1 MPFAQSIS
9 SLRQEL
15 NKLLA
20 SDDLPAGLKLCKELL
35 PEGGEKHKLILAMQA
50 QLQQLNK
57 DRMKGL
63 ISQEEYA
70 RRLAI
75 IVDSFINFVAEL
87 DTADFDPP
95 ASAASTSPS
104 NTPQTG
110 SVLYRVPHSMPLQ
123 KASICTIRVA
133 IDEDAIL
140 EDIIIDADIRLKEKV
155 EVSERMSAELVDTE
169 GRVFDILPLNA
180 KDQKVRPTG
189 YTQWLFRVT
198 PLVEGEHQLLVKVS
212 LLEFDQN
219 TKEYVPRDVSVLETV
234 TVVTA
239 SQHSDEEEVPLKSA
253 GQSFV
258 MGPDTTSSSTKNTI
272 NVESNN
278 PITNNWLSGRTQR
291 IAALFLAFL
300 VFASS
305 TTYAFTPKMT
315 RDWWLTTW
323 KDTPEAYQAF
333 IDAYKDDA
341 PGGVKN
347 LKIEKAHYYKAAKS
361 NELPDLREY
370 QQLYADD
377 GQFKGQVLEKIKTLE
392 WEAVKSIQMQPTTL
406 KIQHYLADFP
416 DARRLPQVLEAAK
429 ALPAEEQKTVLPELK
444 QRLGTKNA
452 TQNTEQINH
461 EAIGTV
467 NAVNEKTTQPAQT
480 STAEKPLNKQ
490 GAAEKTKAT
499 TTTEK
504 PTTTQPKDEKIANV
518 APVNINEPEKEKT
531 PSSAPSTPPLDAS
544 SDPFRLQMVRVTGG
558 TFLMGS
564 SDTDKDAESDEKPQH
579 SVTLSD
585 FSIGKYEVTQ
595 AQWRAVMGKDP
606 EELNFKG
613 CDQCP
618 VESVSWND
626 VQEFLK
632 ILNAKT
638 GKKYRLPTE
647 AEWEYAARGGNQSR
661 GYIYAGS
668 NTLAEVAWYSGNSGS
683 KTHPV
688 GHKKANELG
697 LYDMSGNVA
706 EWCQDKYANYPST
719 AQTNP
724 TVAGSGSHCVD
735 RGGGWIYRAFVC
747 RVSDRTPDTPGILGY
762 GIGFRLAL

>member
-1 MPFAQSIS
+1 MIFQFKKFISLPADYFNIKDPVGKTTTAMPLAQPIS

-35 PEGGEKHKLILAMQA
+35 PEGGEKLKLILAMQA

-57 DRMKGL
+57 DRMKGM

-87 DTADFDPP
+87 ETADFDPP
-95 ASAASTSPS
+95 AAAASTSPG
-104 NTPQTG
+104 NTPETG

-140 EDIIIDADIRLKEKV
+140 EDIIIDEDVRLKEKV

-239 SQHSDEEEVPLKSA
+239 NQHSDEEEAPLKSA

-258 MGPDTTSSSTKNTI
+258 MGPEATSSLTKNTV
-272 NVESNN
+272 NVESEK
-278 PITNNWLSGRTQR
+278 PSWRNWLGGRTQR
-291 IAALFLAFL
+291 TAALFLAFL

-305 TTYAFTPKMT
+305 TTYAFTPKLT
-315 RDWWLTTW
+315 WDWGLTTW

-333 IDAYKDDA
+333 INEHKDDA
-341 PGGVKN
+341 PGGIKN
-347 LKIEKAHYYKAAKS
+347 PKIEKAYYYKAAKS
-361 NELPDLREY
+361 NELSDLREY
-370 QQLYADD
+370 QRWYTDD

-392 WEAVKSIQMQPTTL
+392 WEAVQSIQKEPSAL
-406 KIQHYLADFP
+406 KIQRYLANFP
-416 DARRLPQVLEAAK
+416 DGRRMPQVLEAAK
-429 ALPAEEQKTVLPELK
+429 ALPAEEQKTVLPELE
-444 QRLGTKNA
+444 QRLGA
-452 TQNTEQINH
+452 TDVLRNTEQPKHQATSSNP
-461 EAIGTV
+461 EVSG
-467 NAVNEKTTQPAQT
+467 KTTQVGQKNAKDKT
-480 STAEKPLNKQ
+480 LSKQ
-490 GAAEKTKAT
+490 VGTDKTKLAAIAEKTS
-499 TTTEK
+499 
-504 PTTTQPKDEKIANV
+504 TTQPKDEKTANF
-518 APVNINEPEKEKT
+518 APANTNEPEKEKT
-531 PSSAPSTPPLDAS
+531 SSEEHSTTLLGAS
-544 SDPFRLQMVRVTGG
+544 SDPFHQQMVEVKGG

-564 SDTDKDAESDEKPQH
+564 PDVDKDALDGEKPRH

-585 FSIGKYEVTQ
+585 FSIGKNEVTQ

-606 EELNFKG
+606 KELEFKG

-626 VQEFLK
+626 IQEFLK

-661 GYIYAGS
+661 GYTYAGS
-668 NTLAEVAWYSGNSGS
+668 NAIGEVAWCYDNASR

-688 GHKKANELG
+688 
-697 LYDMSGNVA
+697 
-706 EWCQDKYANYPST
+706 
-719 AQTNP
+719 
-724 TVAGSGSHCVD
+724 D
-735 RGGGWIYRAFVC
+735 RKSV
-747 RVSDRTPDTPGILGY
+747 V
-762 GIGFRLAL
+762 

>member
-1 MPFAQSIS
+1 MPLAQPIS

-20 SDDLPAGLKLCKELL
+20 NDDLPAGLKLCKELL
-35 PEGGEKHKLILAMQA
+35 PEGGEKLKLILAMQA

-63 ISQEEYA
+63 ITQEDYA

-87 DTADFDPP
+87 ETADFDPP
-95 ASAASTSPS
+95 ASAASTSPANS
-104 NTPQTG
+104 PQTG

-155 EVSERMSAELVDTE
+155 EVSERMSAELLDTE

-239 SQHSDEEEVPLKSA
+239 SQHSDEEEAPLKST

-258 MGPDTTSSSTKNTI
+258 MGPDTTDSLTKNTI
-272 NVESNN
+272 NIESEK
-278 PITNNWLSGRTQR
+278 PSWRNWLNGRTQR
-291 IAALFLAFL
+291 TAALFLAFL
-300 VFASS
+300 VFAST
-305 TTYAFTPKMT
+305 TTYAFTPKIT
-315 RDWWLTTW
+315 RDWWATTW

-333 IDAYKDDA
+333 IDAHKDDA

-370 QQLYADD
+370 QQWYADD

-392 WEAVKSIQMQPTTL
+392 WEAVKSILLQPTVL
-406 KIQHYLADFP
+406 KIQRYLADFP
-416 DARRLPQVLEAAK
+416 DARRILQVLEAAK
-429 ALPAEEQKTVLPELK
+429 NLPTVEQKAVLPELK
-444 QRLGTKNA
+444 QRLGTSEMLQNGEQPKHQATSNNPDVSRKTTQAEQKNA
-452 TQNTEQINH
+452 TD
-461 EAIGTV
+461 
-467 NAVNEKTTQPAQT
+467 
-480 STAEKPLNKQ
+480 
-490 GAAEKTKAT
+490 KTKSAV
-499 TTTEK
+499 TTEK
-504 PTTTQPKDEKIANV
+504 TSTTQPKDGKTANV
-518 APVNINEPEKEKT
+518 APTNIDEPDKEKT
-531 PSSAPSTPPLDAS
+531 SSSVTSTPLDAN
-544 SDPFRLQMVRVTGG
+544 SDPFRQQMVRVKGG
-558 TFLMGS
+558 AFLMGS
-564 SDTDKDAESDEKPQH
+564 PDADKDADNDEKPQH

-606 EELNFKG
+606 SSFKG

-618 VESVSWND
+618 VENVSLND
-626 VQEFLK
+626 IQEFLK
-632 ILNAKT
+632 VLNAKT

-647 AEWEYAARGGNQSR
+647 AEWEYAARGGNQSV
-661 GYIYAGS
+661 GYTYAGS
-668 NTLAEVAWYSGNSGS
+668 NALAEVGWCNDNSSS

-688 GHKKANELG
+688 GQKKANELG
-697 LYDMSGNVA
+697 LYDMSGNVY
-706 EWCQDKYANYPST
+706 EWCQDWRGDYSST

-724 TVAGSGSHCVD
+724 KGAISGSDRVI
-735 RGGGWIYRAFVC
+735 RGGSWYFIARFC
-747 RVSDRTPDTPGILGY
+747 RVSYRSLNTPTYRNDYL
-762 GIGFRLAL
+762 GFRLAL